1 MIQIARS
8 KFFVI
13 AFSTLLAL
21 GLGEIAL
28 RLSGLRLSASFYE
41 LDFVTGWK
49 LRPGAKGWQTG
60 EGEAFIEI
68 NSDGMRDKPTARAK
82 PQGTLRVALI
92 GDSFVESM
100 QLPQEKIFPSLM
112 EPKLAQC
119 AGRPAEV
126 LNFGVTGYGTAQE
139 LLTYRHRTRAFDPDV
154 VVLVVFAGNDLFNNV
169 RELNPTNAD
178 AAPYYRLGRDGA
190 LEFVEPF
197 AGDGKPGPAT
207 LWMRQRFR
215 DLHGS
220 LRLVQLATDAYY
232 NWQRRRGRA
241 SDQQRIISTYG
252 KDWMEW
258 LAYVQPRSEAMRE
271 SWVVT
276 QKLLVQFRDEVQKD
290 GRKFLLVLANNA
302 VQVLPEDVDRRRF
315 AEQYGLDSLDYADL
329 RLRQFALSSGIRVL
343 WLAEWLREVA
353 QRERVYLHGF
363 GAAKG
368 SGHWN
373 EEGHKAVAER
383 LSAGVCGVLQ

>member
-1 MIQIARS
+1 MMQPTRTKLTVVAL
-8 KFFVI
+8 
-13 AFSTLLAL
+13 STLLAL
-21 GLGEIAL
+21 GLGEIGL
-28 RLSGLRLSASFYE
+28 RLSGLRLSSSFYE

-49 LRPGAKGWQTG
+49 LRPGASGWQTG
-60 EGEAFIEI
+60 EGEALIEI
-68 NSDGMRDKPTARAK
+68 NAEGMRDKARARAK
-82 PQGTLRVALI
+82 PQGTLRVALL

-100 QLPQEKIFPSLM
+100 QVPLEKTFGSLM
-112 EPKLAQC
+112 EPKVAQC

-139 LLTYRHRTRAFDPDV
+139 LLTYRHRARAFDPDV
-154 VVLVVFAGNDLFNNV
+154 VALVVFAGNDLFNNV
-169 RELNPTNAD
+169 REMNPTNAD
-178 AAPYYRLGRDGA
+178 AAPYFRLGREGG

-197 AGDGKPGPAT
+197 AGDGKPGAAS
-207 LWMRQRFR
+207 LWMRARFR

-220 LRLVQLATDAYY
+220 LRLVQLGTEAYY

-241 SDQQRIISTYG
+241 ADQQRITSVYG

-258 LAYVQPRSEAMRE
+258 LAYVPPRGEAMRE
-271 SWVVT
+271 SWMVT

-315 AEQYGLDSLDYADL
+315 AEQYSLESLDFADL
-329 RLRQFALSSGIRVL
+329 RLRQVALSNGIRVL

-383 LSAGVCGVLQ
+383 MATGVCGVLQ